1 MIFSLAVAPNLS
13 SPHPHPSPPSPSTF
27 SYPYPLLNPTANLTR
42 SGRIWRAARQ
52 FWDALGLQDK
62 DAMTMTEY
70 RQMHLRISQV
80 LAPGMS
86 PACMEEACL
95 EDWQGDL
102 RGGEQ
107 MTFERYVSP
116 PRCNPSNSTRGKVLM
131 DTTRLPHNTYSWS
144 LG

>member
-1 MIFSLAVAPNLS
+1 
-13 SPHPHPSPPSPSTF
+13 
-27 SYPYPLLNPTANLTR
+27 
-42 SGRIWRAARQ
+42 
-52 FWDALGLQDK
+52 
-62 DAMTMTEY
+62 MTMTEY

-116 PRCNPSNSTRGKVLM
+116 PRCNPSTRGKVLM
-131 DTTRLPHNTYSWS
+131 DTTRLPHNTYVVTW
-144 LG
+144 LTNLIN